1 MPHQEVLDRKVI
13 STDKAPAAIGP
24 YSQAIRVGRLVF
36 TAGQIGIDPKTG
48 ELVPGGIEAETRQ
61 ALKNLEAVLECTTCS
76 LKGIVKTTV
85 YLTDMNEFAQ
95 FNKVYAEFFSEEPP
109 ARSTVQVAALPKG
122 ARVEIE
128 AIAIQPDFILPEE
141 REGEIRPDY
150 A

>member
-36 TAGQIGIDPKTG
+36 TAGQIGIDPATG
-48 ELVPGGIEAETRQ
+48 ELVSGGIEAETRQ

-85 YLTDMNEFAQ
+85 YLADINEFAQ
-95 FNKVYAEFFSEEPP
+95 FNKVYAEFFPEEPP
-109 ARSTVQVAALPKG
+109 ARSTIQVAALPKG

-141 REGEIRPDY
+141 KEGEARPDY